1 MLSFPY
7 QAGPELQAARGDPA
21 WNGGKSVE
29 RRGPDGICLAGCGV
43 DEAGLIAADD
53 QGRRSPGSAGEVE
66 PPAAPV
72 NATLVVR
79 AEKLA
84 ATRIVARVIYAEK
97 IEAEEAAV
105 ADLRLDDNRLWQT
118 EGTKGD
124 LSFSDLHAD
133 TIYSKTIKVGQLEA
147 EQVYVKD
154 LKISKPDE
162 GED

>member
-1 MLSFPY
+1 MLGL
-7 QAGPELQAARGDPA
+7 A
-21 WNGGKSVE
+21 
-29 RRGPDGICLAGCGV
+29 LAGCEV
-43 DEAGLIAADD
+43 DEGGLVVSGD
-53 QGRRSPGSAGEVE
+53 QGRRAPGNAGEVE

-72 NATLVVR
+72 SATLVVR

-105 ADLRLDDNRLWQT
+105 ADLRRDDNKLWQT

-162 GED
+162 AKD